1 MIWMVVLALGN
12 GLLIGLCR
20 AINGRL
26 SQSKGA
32 FSASF
37 YNHLVGALLLVFMI
51 TLFGYLNVAETL
63 NWGEIIMM
71 DWQHIPI
78 MSYLGGVIG
87 ALYVA
92 INSHVLTR
100 IGALKTALL
109 VISGQMVTGVMF
121 DVVGQPF
128 LDSIIQLVGVILI
141 IAGVYCGQTGS
152 KAR

>member
-1 MIWMVVLALGN
+1 MLN
-12 GLLIGLCR
+12 
-20 AINGRL
+20 
-26 SQSKGA
+26 
-32 FSASF
+32 
-37 YNHLVGALLLVFMI
+37 LVGVLLLVLMMS
-51 TLFGYLNVAETL
+51 LFGYLNVANTL
-63 NWGEIIMM
+63 TWGGIIKI
-71 DWQHIPI
+71 DWQQIPI
-78 MSYLGGVIG
+78 LSYLGGVIG

-128 LDSIIQLVGVILI
+128 LDSAIQLVGVILI
-141 IAGVYCGQTGS
+141 IAGVYYGQTGS

>member
-1 MIWMVVLALGN
+1 MIWMIVLALVN
-12 GLLIGLCR
+12 GLLIGVCR

-51 TLFGYLNVAETL
+51 TLFSYMNVAKTL
-63 NWGEIIMM
+63 AWRDVLNIE
-71 DWQHIPI
+71 WQQVPI

-121 DVVGQPF
+121 DVGGQSAADTVMQ
-128 LDSIIQLVGVILI
+128 LIGVTLIIVGV
-141 IAGVYCGQTGS
+141 YYGQVSS
-152 KAR
+152 KVR

>member
-1 MIWMVVLALGN
+1 MIWLFMLALGN

-26 SQSKGA
+26 SHSKGA

-37 YNHLVGALLLVFMI
+37 YNHAVGAILLIIVI
-51 TLFGYLNVAETL
+51 TLCGYWNIAEALT
-63 NWGEIIMM
+63 WGDVLEI
-71 DWQHIPI
+71 DWQQVPTIR
-78 MSYLGGVIG
+78 YLGGVIG

-121 DVVGQPF
+121 DVVGQSF
-128 LDSIIQLVGVILI
+128 LDSAIQLVGVILI
-141 IAGVYCGQTGS
+141 IAGVYCGQTGV
-152 KAR
+152 KAK